1 MGIFDNLEN
10 MAMNQV
16 AGSNPAVSGILQMI
30 QNHPGGLNGLVQ
42 SFHQNGLGSLV
53 NSWVGTGQNLPA
65 TSDQVQQVFG
75 SDRIQALAQQMGV
88 DPNTASSM
96 VSQFLPTIVDK
107 LTPNGAM
114 PEHSN
119 LLQMGENLL
128 GSLGKTGTN
137 S

>member
-10 MAMNQV
+10 MAMNRA
-16 AGSNPAVSGILQMI
+16 AGSNPAVAGILQMI

-42 SFHQNGLGSLV
+42 SFHQNGLGGLI

-65 TSDQVQQVFG
+65 TSDQVQQVLG
-75 SDRIQALAQQMGV
+75 SDRIQALAQQLGV

-96 VSQFLPTIVDK
+96 VSQFLPMIVDK
-107 LTPNGAM
+107 LTPNGNV

-119 LLQMGENLL
+119 LLQMGESLL